1 MDAND
6 GAFRGHFVQGG
17 AVSPDGSNRLV
28 AQNVSNNASVC
39 FDYRANGTRLGGG
52 SLGVGSLGG
61 LTEGL
66 TEGLNEVPRLKANE
80 RKCEVL

>member
-39 FDYRANGTRLGGG
+39 FDYRANGTRLG
-52 SLGVGSLGG
+52 VGSLGG